1 MAMEFSCHP
10 AAGHH
15 VVRPGRPSVPAWPGH
30 AGTELAAE
38 LPFTQQAV
46 TKHLS
51 VLARVTAAQ
60 PPSQQP

>member
-15 VVRPGRPSVPAWPGH
+15 VVRPGRPPVPAWPGH